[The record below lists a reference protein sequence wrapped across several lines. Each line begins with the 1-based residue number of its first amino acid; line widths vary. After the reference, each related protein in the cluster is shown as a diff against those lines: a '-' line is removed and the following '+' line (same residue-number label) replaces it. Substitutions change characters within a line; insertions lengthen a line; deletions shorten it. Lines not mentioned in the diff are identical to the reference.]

1 MGVFKSMRD
10 LQKQA
15 KQIERSMPPVG
26 DRLAAAQARMA
37 SVGQMLA
44 AQTQAANAAAAA
56 AEGTAGASAVR
67 RTVTITGM
75 RQIGMLNFDLLVEF
89 DLTVLPDGLPPY
101 PATTQQ
107 RVSQMQIGR
116 LQPGLILEAS
126 VDPSNP
132 AAIWLDLESMR

>member
-1 MGVFKSMRD
+1 MGMFKSMRD

-15 KQIERSMPPVG
+15 KEIERNSPPVA
-26 DRLAAAQARMA
+26 DRMAAAQARMA
-37 SVGQMLA
+37 SVNQMMA
-44 AQTQAANAAAAA
+44 AQTQAANAAAGLAD
-56 AEGTAGASAVR
+56 GSAVR

-89 DLTVLPDGLPPY
+89 DLTVLPDGMPPY

-107 RVSQMQIGR
+107 RVSQLQAGR
-116 LQPGLILEAS
+116 LQPGQTLQAS

-132 AAIWLDLESMR
+132 AAIWLDVENLP

>member
-15 KQIERSMPPVG
+15 KDIERSMPPVG
-26 DRLAAAQARMA
+26 DRMAAAQARRA
-37 SVGQMLA
+37 NLNQMMA

-56 AEGTAGASAVR
+56 AAGSAGASAVR
-67 RTVTITGM
+67 RTVTINGM

-107 RVSQMQIGR
+107 RVSQLQIGR
-116 LQPGLILEAS
+116 LQPGLTLQAS

-132 AAIWLDLESMR
+132 AAIWLDLESLR

>member
-15 KQIERSMPPVG
+15 KEIERSMPPAG
-26 DRLAAAQARMA
+26 DRMAAAQARMA
-37 SVGQMLA
+37 SVNQMLA
-44 AQTQAANAAAAA
+44 AQTQAANAAVAAA
-56 AEGTAGASAVR
+56 AGTAGAAAVR

-107 RVSQMQIGR
+107 RVSQMQIGL
-116 LQPGLILEAS
+116 LQPGLTLEAS

-132 AAIWLDLESMR
+132 AAIWLDLDSLR

>member
-15 KQIERSMPPVG
+15 KEIERNSPPVA
-26 DRLAAAQARMA
+26 DRMAAAQARMA
-37 SVGQMLA
+37 SVNQMMA
-44 AQTQAANAAAAA
+44 AQTQAANAAAGLAD
-56 AEGTAGASAVR
+56 GSAVR

-89 DLTVLPDGLPPY
+89 DLTVLPDGMPPY

-107 RVSQMQIGR
+107 RVSQMQAGR
-116 LQPGLILEAS
+116 LQPGQTLQAS

-132 AAIWLDLESMR
+132 AAIWLDLENLP

>member
-15 KQIERSMPPVG
+15 KDIERSMPPVG
-26 DRLAAAQARMA
+26 DRMAAAQARMA
-37 SVGQMLA
+37 NLNQMMA

-56 AEGTAGASAVR
+56 AAGTADASAVR
-67 RTVTITGM
+67 RTVTINGM

-107 RVSQMQIGR
+107 RVSQLQIGR
-116 LQPGLILEAS
+116 LQPGLTLQAS

-132 AAIWLDLESMR
+132 AAIWLDLESLR

>member
-15 KQIERSMPPVG
+15 KEIERNSPPVA
-26 DRLAAAQARMA
+26 DRMAAAQARMA
-37 SVGQMLA
+37 SVNQMMA
-44 AQTQAANAAAAA
+44 AQTQAANAAVAAA
-56 AEGTAGASAVR
+56 AGLADGSAVR

-89 DLTVLPDGLPPY
+89 DLTVLPDGMPPY

-107 RVSQMQIGR
+107 RVSQMQAGR
-116 LQPGLILEAS
+116 LQPG
-126 VDPSNP
+126 
-132 AAIWLDLESMR
+132 R